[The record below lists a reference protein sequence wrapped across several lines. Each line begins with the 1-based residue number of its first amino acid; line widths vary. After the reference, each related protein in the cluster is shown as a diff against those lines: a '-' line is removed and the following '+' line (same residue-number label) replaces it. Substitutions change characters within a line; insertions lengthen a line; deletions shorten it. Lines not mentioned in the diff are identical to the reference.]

1 MRIITSLIFLSLLL
15 LGGCESVSENMRD
28 RFGPVPPKVRQ
39 FDGDLR
45 TVFTAAQL
53 AFKRL
58 DFVLTDSSGAPAH
71 LEASSRIITS
81 ESLGD
86 SRQLVVT
93 LRLHE
98 VGAGKTEVE
107 ALVALQVENDSL
119 GGVSS
124 QNKREHGFYD
134 NFFATLQEVLQGMAA
149 SKR

>member
-1 MRIITSLIFLSLLL
+1 MRILASLLFLSALFLS
-15 LGGCESVSENMRD
+15 GCESVSENMRE
-28 RFGPVPPKVRQ
+28 RFNPVPPKVQQ

-58 DFVLTDSSGAPAH
+58 DFVLTDSSGAPTR

-98 VGAGKTEVE
+98 VGEGKTEVE
-107 ALVALQVENDSL
+107 ALVSLQVENPSL

-124 QNKREHGFYD
+124 QNKREHGFYE
-134 NFFATLQEVLQGMAA
+134 NYFATLQQVLQDRTGE
-149 SKR
+149 KR

>member
-1 MRIITSLIFLSLLL
+1 MRSLASFLFLAALLL
-15 LGGCESVSENMRD
+15 SGCESVSENMRD
-28 RFGPVPPKVRQ
+28 RFSPVPPKVRE

-58 DFVLTDSSGAPAH
+58 DFILTDSSGAPTH
-71 LEASSRIITS
+71 LEASSRIISS

-98 VGAGKTEVE
+98 AGEGKTAVE
-107 ALVALQVENDSL
+107 ALISLQVENNSL
-119 GGVSS
+119 GGRSS
-124 QNKREHGFYD
+124 QNKREHGFYE
-134 NFFATLQEVLQGMAA
+134 NFFATLEQVLKERTGD
-149 SKR
+149 KR